1 MPTDDMSTPGQ
12 DDAVR
17 GELHHSNDSSVYAAR
32 HVALDREVTVTVV
45 RLAADRDPRALEC
58 FASDA
63 RLLSRLHHPNVLP
76 VIESRWLSEDSF
88 AIVRP
93 QVRGSTLA
101 QLLSEGEDIPVWRVA
116 SVVEQVH
123 GALEWARG
131 NGIVNRHISA
141 DSVVFQRNNDR
152 VVVALAPSPSGTGA
166 LADAC
171 DDTRT
176 IGRLACEM
184 LSLGRAIDPF
194 LLDAGTPRPGLS
206 RRIVERTQSLRH
218 YICHSR
224 RNMASR
230 DVAAFVALLSAAAPS
245 FREAS

>member
-1 MPTDDMSTPGQ
+1 MSTPGQ

-45 RLAADRDPRALEC
+45 RLAADRDPRALAR

-63 RLLSRLHHPNVLP
+63 QLLSKLQHPNVLP

-88 AIVRP
+88 AVVRP

-101 QLLSEGEDIPVWRVA
+101 QLLSKGEDIPVWRVA

-123 GALEWARG
+123 AALQWARG
-131 NGIVNRHISA
+131 NGIVNRHIAAESM
-141 DSVVFQRNNDR
+141 VFQRDNDR
-152 VVVALAPSPSGTGA
+152 VIVAFTPSPTGTGA
-166 LADAC
+166 LPDAC

-176 IGRLACEM
+176 IGRLAWEM
-184 LSLGRAIDPF
+184 LVRGRVVDPF
-194 LLDAGTPRPGLS
+194 SPDADMPRPDLS
-206 RRIVERTQSLRH
+206 RRIIERTHSLRH
-218 YICHSR
+218 YIGHSR

-230 DVAAFVALLSAAAPS
+230 DVAAFVALLAAAAPS
-245 FREAS
+245 FPEPS